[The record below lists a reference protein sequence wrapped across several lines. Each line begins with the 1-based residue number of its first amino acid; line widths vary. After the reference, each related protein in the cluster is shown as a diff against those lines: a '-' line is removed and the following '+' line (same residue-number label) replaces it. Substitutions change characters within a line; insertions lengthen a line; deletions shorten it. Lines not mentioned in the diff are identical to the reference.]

1 MDTDQVKPAWGP
13 KMAALPNERWR
24 AFVLAFLDGAPPGRN
39 KGLGH
44 THAARKAGF
53 EGNDATM
60 RKTAY
65 MLAHDTRIQEAIQEE
80 ARKRLVTSVPIALRA
95 LEDIAG
101 KSSHKDQLSAAKTIL
116 DRTGL
121 HETKETKNTHEYI
134 TDDPAMLER
143 VRQLATQMG
152 LPLEKLIGRGAME
165 RIAPPKPVLTVEFAE
180 LKGDTDE

>member
-1 MDTDQVKPAWGP
+1 
-13 KMAALPNERWR
+13 MAALPNERWR
-24 AFVLAFLDGAPPGRN
+24 AFVLAFLDGCPAGPH

-53 EGNDATM
+53 TGNEATM

-80 ARKRLVTSVPIALRA
+80 ARKRLTTCIPIALNA
-95 LEDIAG
+95 VADIAG
-101 KSSHKDQLSAAKTIL
+101 RKGHKDQLAAAKTIL

-121 HETKETKNTHEYI
+121 HETKEQRTTHEYI

-143 VRQLATQMG
+143 IRQLAVQMNM
-152 LPLEKLIGRGAME
+152 PLEKLIGKGAAE
-165 RIAPPKPVLTVEFAE
+165 RLLLQKPVLTVDYEVVKAE
-180 LKGDTDE
+180 AQDE